1 MKNSVFINSKTV
13 ANGVPGSLSL
23 GRSHLCGYLL
33 LICAMMFSTISY
45 GAMFVTS
52 AFGPDDRLWRV
63 VPEKWHVNVDYSTDL
78 GKTFSVPVR
87 INSKSQRIKVSGEN
101 RPGIAI
107 DRSGKI
113 YVTFA
118 AEGIQPVTQYFSM
131 STDNGRSFS
140 TPIPL
145 SDQAAEANSYQ
156 GRLALS
162 PSGKV
167 YIFWLDER
175 ERTDWKRPGNA
186 IYFTTVDGESGVKF
200 VNRKLS
206 GTLCECCRIA
216 AAFDNESLPVLFAR
230 FIYPGDIR
238 DHGLLRI
245 PAGDEAPLSWRATFD
260 QWQFNGCPE
269 HGPAISIG
277 KDDRYHITWFT
288 LGGIRQG
295 LFYAYSSDRGQ
306 HFSTPLPIGAP
317 KRMPGHP
324 DVMALGKNVTL
335 TWTEFDGDKTYLLMI
350 MQSSDGGDTW
360 LPPKSIAES
369 KTSMDFPF
377 LLAGAQGVFVSWNS
391 KQEDSRLIRV
401 DTPHD

>member
-1 MKNSVFINSKTV
+1 MKSSVFINSKTV
-13 ANGVPGSLSL
+13 ANGVPESHSL

-33 LICAMMFSTISY
+33 LFCAMMFSTISY

-63 VPEKWHVNVDYSTDL
+63 VPEKWHVNVEYSTDL

-87 INSKSQRIKVSGEN
+87 IHSKSQRIKVSGEN

-118 AEGIQPVTQYFSM
+118 AEGTQPATQYFSM

-145 SDQAAEANSYQ
+145 SDKAAEANSYQ

-162 PSGKV
+162 PSGRV

-186 IYFTTVDGESGVKF
+186 IYSTTVDGESDVHF
-200 VNRKLS
+200 VNRKLY

-245 PAGDEAPLSWRATFD
+245 PAGDEAPLSWRVTFD

-277 KDDRYHITWFT
+277 NDNRYHIAWFT

-306 HFSTPLPIGAP
+306 HFSTPLPFGAL

-324 DVMALGKNVTL
+324 DVMAQGKIVTL

-350 MQSSDGGDTW
+350 MQSSDGGETW

-401 DTPHD
+401 DSPHD

>member
-33 LICAMMFSTISY
+33 LFCAMMFSTISY

-63 VPEKWHVNVDYSTDL
+63 VPEKWHINVDYSTDL
-78 GKTFSVPVR
+78 GKTFSVPIR

-118 AEGIQPVTQYFSM
+118 AEGTQPATQYFSM

-145 SDQAAEANSYQ
+145 SDKAAEANSYQ

-186 IYFTTVDGESGVKF
+186 IYFTIVDGEGGVNF

-245 PAGDEAPLSWRATFD
+245 PAGDEAPLSWRVTFD

-277 KDDRYHITWFT
+277 NDNRYHIAWFT